1 MSDGFDWGKSPD
13 VVLQKCMATAIYRN
27 YLDDIVIR
35 QEGFDDEG
43 DQTIV
48 IPKDRAR
55 EFLEAFQAALG
66 E

>member
-1 MSDGFDWGKSPD
+1 MSDGFDWSNSPD
-13 VVLQKCMATAIYRN
+13 VVLPKCMATAIYRN
-27 YLDDIVIR
+27 YLGGVVIR
-35 QEGFDDEG
+35 QEGFDDDD
-43 DQTIV
+43 DQIIF

>member
-1 MSDGFDWGKSPD
+1 VSDEFDWSNSPD
-13 VVLQKCMATAIYRN
+13 VVLPKCMATAIYRN

-35 QEGFDDEG
+35 QEGFDGED
-43 DQTIV
+43 DRVIL
-48 IPKDRAR
+48 IPKGRAR

>member
-1 MSDGFDWGKSPD
+1 MSDGFDWSNSPD
-13 VVLQKCMATAIYRN
+13 VVLQKCMATAIYQN
-27 YLDDIVIR
+27 CFGCVVIR
-35 QEGFDDEG
+35 QEGFGDEG
-43 DQTIV
+43 DQTIF